1 MIERAS
7 SIASLLLP
15 EAVAPIIANSFIF
28 SKFSIKFIILIPFY
42 L

>member
-7 SIASLLLP
+7 SIAIAIARGS
-15 EAVAPIIANSFIF
+15 ATIIANSFIF